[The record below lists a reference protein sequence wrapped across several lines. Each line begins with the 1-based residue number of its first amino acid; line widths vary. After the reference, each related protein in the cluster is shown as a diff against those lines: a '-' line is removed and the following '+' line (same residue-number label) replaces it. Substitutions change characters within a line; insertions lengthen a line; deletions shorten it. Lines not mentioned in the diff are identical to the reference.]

1 MVITATAGSMSGTT
15 LGEWVE
21 TVLAVALLPA
31 HIASYV
37 LPLYFCWRFI
47 RRFVAN
53 DACVLEGREQRRK
66 NFWGAYLLLSG
77 LIVVALFTDDRFMQF
92 QGAWEIAYGAAIFLL
107 GPSWWTR
114 ARKTVAPPP

>member
-1 MVITATAGSMSGTT
+1 MSGTI

-21 TVLAVALLPA
+21 TILAVALLPA

-53 DACVLEGREQRRK
+53 DALVSEGREQRRK

-77 LIVVALFTDDRFMQF
+77 LTLFGLFQDDPFLRY
-92 QGAWEIAYGAAIFLL
+92 QGAWKIACGMAIFLL
-107 GPSWWTR
+107 GSSWWAPR
-114 ARKTVAPPP
+114 AQKSKVPR

>member
-1 MVITATAGSMSGTT
+1 MSDTT

-21 TVLAVALLPA
+21 IILAVALLPA

-53 DACVLEGREQRRK
+53 DAFALEVKEHRRK

-77 LIVVALFTDDRFMQF
+77 LIVVALFPDDRFMRF
-92 QGAWEIAYGAAIFLL
+92 QGAWEIACGVAIFLL
-107 GPSWWTR
+107 GPSWWGR
-114 ARKTVAPPP
+114 ARKSVAPS

>member
-77 LIVVALFTDDRFMQF
+77 LIVVALFPDDRFMRF
-92 QGAWEIAYGAAIFLL
+92 QGAWEIACGVAIFLL
-107 GPSWWTR
+107 GPSWWGR
-114 ARKTVAPPP
+114 ARKSVAPS